1 MKQRTGLVLFLLFL
15 LSGLQ
20 AQPVQS
26 AFQLKGKIKKEVS
39 GQYLLYLPK
48 DYRQSTND
56 WPLVLFLH
64 GSGERG
70 TDLELV
76 KKHGPPM
83 LVEQGKEF
91 PFILVSPQCPEGRY
105 WSTEFLDA
113 VLQQVQ
119 KKYRVDEDR
128 VYVTGLSM
136 GGYGVWALA
145 LEYPDRFAAIAPVCG
160 GGVAQLLAPI
170 QDLPAWVFH
179 GEDDDIVPLKESQE
193 MVVAYRKLGKSVRF
207 TVYPGVKH
215 DSWVQAYNDPE
226 LYEWLLEQKR

>member
-26 AFQLKGKIKKEVS
+26 AIQLKGKIKKEVS

-136 GGYGVWALA
+136 GGYGV
-145 LEYPDRFAAIAPVCG
+145 
-160 GGVAQLLAPI
+160 
-170 QDLPAWVFH
+170 
-179 GEDDDIVPLKESQE
+179 
-193 MVVAYRKLGKSVRF
+193 
-207 TVYPGVKH
+207 
-215 DSWVQAYNDPE
+215 
-226 LYEWLLEQKR
+226 